1 MADENREPF
10 LARWSRLK
18 KAEAARPLP
27 AATLQPSPPSE
38 IDPHEAGPAA
48 AAASAPATSDA
59 SAAPTEE
66 AVRLED
72 LPRLDDLTADSDI
85 SIVLRKGVPEELR
98 HLALR
103 RAWSLDPA
111 IRDFV
116 EVAEN
121 QYDWNAPGGVPGFGE
136 LDPSFDL
143 EKLLAQATGQ
153 LPDPRPIPT
162 EVARQN
168 DAIDPSA
175 LEYSAVQQPAAHAAI
190 PGPPRDVAPSEG
202 PDEQAGPPSP
212 SRRKHGGALPS

>member
-1 MADENREPF
+1 MAVEDREPF

-18 KAEAARPLP
+18 KSEATRPTPP
-27 AATLQPSPPSE
+27 AAPPQPSPP
-38 IDPHEAGPAA
+38 GPVPQPADA
-48 AAASAPATSDA
+48 LEGTEAASEDTARLDDLP
-59 SAAPTEE
+59 
-66 AVRLED
+66 RLED
-72 LPRLDDLTADSDI
+72 LTSDSDI
-85 SIVLRKGVPEELR
+85 SIFLRKGVPDELR
-98 HLALR
+98 NLALR

-153 LPDPRPIPT
+153 LPDPGPVPV

-168 DAIDPSA
+168 DAPAPSVS
-175 LEYSAVQQPAAHAAI
+175 EPSAVQQSMVHEVSPGSATEGGAAEPPEETRIPVSPA
-190 PGPPRDVAPSEG
+190 
-202 PDEQAGPPSP
+202 
-212 SRRKHGGALPS
+212 RRRHGGALPS

>member
-27 AATLQPSPPSE
+27 AAASQPAPPSE
-38 IDPHEAGPAA
+38 ADPREAGPAA
-48 AAASAPATSDA
+48 AAPATSDV
-59 SAAPTEE
+59 SAAPSEE

-85 SIVLRKGVPEELR
+85 SIFLRKGVPEELR
-98 HLALR
+98 NLALR

-153 LPDPRPIPT
+153 LPGPGQLPQ
-162 EVARQN
+162 ELARQN
-168 DAIDPSA
+168 DATDPPT
-175 LEYSAVQQPAAHAAI
+175 LEDSAVQQPAAHAAI
-190 PGPPRDVAPSEG
+190 SHPPREAAPSEG

-212 SRRKHGGALPS
+212 GRRRHGGALPG